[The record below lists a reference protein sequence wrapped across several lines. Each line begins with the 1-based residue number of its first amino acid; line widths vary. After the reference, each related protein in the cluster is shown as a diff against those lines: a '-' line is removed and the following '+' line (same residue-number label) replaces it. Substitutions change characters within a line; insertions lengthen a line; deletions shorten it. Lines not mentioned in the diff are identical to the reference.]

1 MDKTDKLLED
11 NEDVAA
17 HHGLYS
23 KNPARAPR
31 GTSNNPILMPLSYMG
46 DKQHTG
52 DAESKGE
59 PCFLEVCSGRAH
71 WNPWVCCGH
80 QWQMDSAHAGR
91 YARVCALW
99 SAVRSHG
106 VAQGNSAA
114 SGISQGIVSSP
125 TFFYPQRALWNGLE
139 ATFSPLRKVLPLLIP
154 MGCFNID

>member
-11 NEDVAA
+11 SEDVAA

-23 KNPARAPR
+23 KNPAWAPR

-46 DKQHTG
+46 GKQHTG

-71 WNPWVCCGH
+71 WNPWVCRGH

-91 YARVCALW
+91 YARVCVPSGLLW
-99 SAVRSHG
+99 GAMELLR
-106 VAQGNSAA
+106 A
-114 SGISQGIVSSP
+114 ILL
-125 TFFYPQRALWNGLE
+125 PQESLRGLFLLLP
-139 ATFSPLRKVLPLLIP
+139 FSTLREHCEMSLKPLSLH
-154 MGCFNID
+154 